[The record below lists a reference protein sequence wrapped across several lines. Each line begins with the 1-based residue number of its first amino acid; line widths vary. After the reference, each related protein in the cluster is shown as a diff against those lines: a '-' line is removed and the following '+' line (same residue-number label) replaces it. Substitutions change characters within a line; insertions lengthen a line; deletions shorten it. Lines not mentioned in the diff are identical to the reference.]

1 MIDSDLMVF
10 YIAPTRFEFVL
21 GYAFMSATYNK
32 QTSNM
37 QKKTKGKM
45 SSFRRKKD
53 TDATCNVLWA
63 VPSIKMSLQPAE
75 PSRLPLKKSRPSRG
89 ESLRCAGGCYAE
101 LLGCSPPVDAT
112 PSS

>member
-1 MIDSDLMVF
+1 MIYSDPMVF

-75 PSRLPLKKSRPSRG
+75 PSPLPLKKIETFPLVSPRRATA
-89 ESLRCAGGCYAE
+89 LR
-101 LLGCSPPVDAT
+101 LVDAT